1 MADNDPRAA
10 GLAHG
15 ARSPIRPTQDLLAMN
30 FDTGSPWYVAHTKPR
45 QEAVA
50 ERNLQRQGFVTYL
63 PRHTSWKKRRGAWL
77 RVQAACFPRYLFF
90 SPGNV
95 RQGLDTVRSTIGVSA
110 LVRFGMAPATIGADV
125 LAALHEL
132 EQRRNATAEAP
143 GASPFV
149 AGAAVCVDSGPLAG
163 LVGIVAESS
172 HERVAVM
179 LSLLGREKR
188 VVFGVEALRS
198 VA

>member
-1 MADNDPRAA
+1 
-10 GLAHG
+10 
-15 ARSPIRPTQDLLAMN
+15 MN

-50 ERNLQRQGFVTYL
+50 ELNLQRQGFATYVPL
-63 PRHTSWKKRRGAWL
+63 HTTWKKRRGAWL
-77 RVQAACFPRYLFF
+77 KVQEVCFPRYLFF
-90 SPGNV
+90 SPGSV
-95 RQGLDTVRSTIGVSA
+95 RQGIDTVRSTIGVSS
-110 LVRFGMAPATIGADV
+110 LVRFGMEPATIAPAV
-125 LAALHEL
+125 LVALHALEL
-132 EQRRNATAEAP
+132 RQNATQEAP

-149 AGAAVCVDSGPLAG
+149 AGEAVCVDSGPLAG

-172 HERVAVM
+172 QQRVAVM

-188 VVFGVEALRS
+188 VVFSAEALRS